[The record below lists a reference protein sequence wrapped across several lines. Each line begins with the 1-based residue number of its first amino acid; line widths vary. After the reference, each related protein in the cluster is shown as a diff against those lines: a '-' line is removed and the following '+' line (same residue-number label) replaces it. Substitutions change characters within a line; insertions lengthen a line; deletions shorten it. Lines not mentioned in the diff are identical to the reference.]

1 MLSMVEIVEK
11 LNVAPVQF
19 NQLMQEEKY
28 CAAKWLFYSCMV
40 TAVFIE
46 LDEAA
51 MERLFGEDGAFDQE
65 LVKKAYEKAGGGIDR
80 AEGCDAKAE
89 KHGSNVRFLLQAKRI
104 LESSETK
111 RNGIADSSF
120 HEA

>member
-1 MLSMVEIVEK
+1 MLNMVKILEK

-28 CAAKWLFYSCMV
+28 CAAKWLFYRCMA

-46 LDEAA
+46 LDNEA
-51 MERLFGEDGAFDQE
+51 MERLFGENGAFNQE

-80 AEGCDAKAE
+80 PAEDHAKAAE
-89 KHGSNVRFLLQAKRI
+89 HGSHVQFLLREKRI
-104 LESSETK
+104 LESGETK
-111 RNGIADSSF
+111 RNSIADSSV
-120 HEA
+120 HSA